1 MILERNAEIAL
12 KKALTKKKIVIL
24 FGARQVGKTTLVKKI
39 LQSISGSL
47 YLTCDEPDV
56 RAALE
61 GKTSSEM
68 KAFFRDAT
76 TIAIDEAQRVRNI
89 GISLKLLHDTFPE
102 LTIIATGSSSFD
114 LANSTAEPLT
124 GRNITITLYPA
135 SYNEFSNVIG
145 GLEASRLLNERIL
158 YGMYP
163 AIINAQNPEP
173 EIKSLARD
181 YLFKDI
187 LQIDTIRRPEILE
200 KLTQLLAWQA
210 GQLVSYN
217 EIAQKLQISRLTV
230 MSYVRMLE
238 HAFILFRVSPL
249 GNNPRSEVT
258 RFEKIYFFDTGI
270 RNALINDF
278 SSMENRFDKGALFEN
293 FFLAERLK
301 VYQAQNRDVKQHF
314 WRTRDGSEIDLIE
327 REGNKLSAFE
337 CKWNENKLFTRA
349 WTNAFPE
356 VPVNLI
362 NKSTVLEHL

>member
-1 MILERNAEIAL
+1 MKLERNAEKELVSAL
-12 KKALTKKKIVIL
+12 NKGKIIIL

-39 LQSISGSL
+39 LQSIPNSL

-56 RAALE
+56 RAAFE

-68 KAFFRDAT
+68 KSFLRGAT

-124 GRNITITLYPA
+124 GRNITITLYPI
-135 SYNEFSNVIG
+135 SYNEFSKGVG

-158 YGMYP
+158 HGMYP
-163 AIINAQNPEP
+163 AIITAQNPES
-173 EIKSLARD
+173 EVKSLARD

-187 LQIDTIRRPEILE
+187 LQIDTIRRPEMLE
-200 KLTQLLAWQA
+200 KLAQLLAYQV

-217 EIAQKLQISRLTV
+217 EIAQKLQISRLTE
-230 MSYVRMLE
+230 MSFIRMLE
-238 HAFILFRVSPL
+238 HAFIIFRLSPL
-249 GNNPRSEVT
+249 GNNPRSELT

-278 SSMENRFDKGALFEN
+278 SSMENRYDKGMLFEN
-293 FFLAERLK
+293 FFIAERLK
-301 VYQAQNRDVKQHF
+301 VYQAQGKDVKQYF
-314 WRTRDGSEIDLIE
+314 WRTKDGSEIDLIE
-327 REGNKLSAFE
+327 KEGNKLSAFE
-337 CKWNENKLFTRA
+337 CKWNDNKLFTRA
-349 WTNAFPE
+349 WTNAFPD
-356 VPVNLI
+356 VPVTLI
-362 NKSTVLEHL
+362 NKSVALDYL

>member
-1 MILERNAEIAL
+1 MILERNTENIL
-12 KKALTKKKIVIL
+12 LKALNTDKVIIL

-39 LQSISGSL
+39 LLSIPNSL

-56 RAALE
+56 KAALE

-68 KAFFRDAT
+68 KTFFRGAT
-76 TIAIDEAQRVRNI
+76 TIVIDEAQRVRNI

-124 GRNITITLYPA
+124 GRNITITLYPI
-135 SYNEFSNVIG
+135 SYNEFSKGVG
-145 GLEASRLLNERIL
+145 GIEASRLLNERIL

-163 AIINAQNPEP
+163 AIINSQNPEP

-200 KLTQLLAWQA
+200 KLVQLLAWQV

-230 MSYVRMLE
+230 MSYVRLLE
-238 HAFILFRVSPL
+238 HAFILFRVSSL

-278 SSMENRFDKGALFEN
+278 SSIENRYDKGLLFEN

-301 VYQAQNRDVKQHF
+301 VYQYQNKDVKQHF
-314 WRTRDGSEIDLIE
+314 WRTKDGSEIDLIE
-327 REGNKLSAFE
+327 KEGNALSAFE
-337 CKWNENKLFTRA
+337 CKWNDSKLFTRA
-349 WTNAFPE
+349 WTNAYPD
-356 VPVNLI
+356 VPVTLI
-362 NKSTVLEHL
+362 NKAKVLDFI